1 MTNLRKII
9 IMNPKNMII
18 IFDGKQVSLKTDS
31 KRVVGGGNT
40 IIMLK
45 LNGFLRFGMNLS
57 SP

>member
-1 MTNLRKII
+1 
-9 IMNPKNMII
+9 MNPKNMII
-18 IFDGKQVSLKTDS
+18 IFDGKQVSLKTNS

-45 LNGFLRFGMNLS
+45 LNGFLRLGMNFS